1 MLGAFTL
8 YTAFSSDG
16 GAAASRNGR
25 WGGGNSYTPGHGG
38 NPGGVQPLLG
48 ARDGEMQGN
57 RNFNGS
63 YMAGSSALYSGASD
77 STSTPLRSE
86 VRRVGKACVNT
97 CRSRGAA

>member
-1 MLGAFTL
+1 MRISDW
-8 YTAFSSDG
+8 SSDVCSSDL

-25 WGGGNSYTPGHGG
+25 WGGGNSYPPGHGG
-38 NPGGVQPLLG
+38 NPGGVQPSLG

-77 STSTPLRSE
+77 STSRSE
-86 VRRVGKACVNT
+86 ERRVGKECVST
-97 CRSRGAA
+97 CRSRWSPYH